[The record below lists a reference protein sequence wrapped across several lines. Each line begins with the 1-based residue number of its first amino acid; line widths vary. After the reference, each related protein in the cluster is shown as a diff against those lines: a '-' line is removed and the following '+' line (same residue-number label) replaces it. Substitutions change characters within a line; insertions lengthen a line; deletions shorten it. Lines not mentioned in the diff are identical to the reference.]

1 MRSALPRILPPPKAL
16 SKSAFACLTAAL
28 LLLASNAASQAFH
41 TRRPNNYARTDD
53 HNAVTRLNERL
64 ASGALQLDTEDTST
78 HGRLRALLKALQ
90 VPESSQTLVFSKT
103 SLQRHRISPQN
114 PRALYFN
121 QDVYVGWIPGAA
133 SIEVVVGDPKL
144 GLAFYSLPQDTL
156 RPARLTRNDSC
167 LRCHAASRTHD
178 EPGLLLRSVFPDLA
192 GDPIPSAGEADMN
205 FRSPID
211 ERWGGWLVT
220 GQFDGEHRGNNTAT
234 RDADGKWTVAARPA
248 RDLHTFAKDF
258 DADRY
263 LRPTSDIGAL
273 LALEQQVTV
282 HNLLVRATHQ
292 MRYLLDKDRVLNA
305 LLDDAEHGN
314 DDMRASTQRIADTL
328 AKEIAATLLL
338 DGEATLDKHQ
348 AKSDAEFARDFAAMW
363 PTDADGVQLGELD
376 LAKRTFALP
385 MSPMIHSQAFQRLP
399 TELRRRVFIRLQ
411 VAIERGVPPGSVQMD
426 RATRS
431 LLASH
436 LRKTIT
442 DWPPPRVRRH
452 Q

>member
-1 MRSALPRILPPPKAL
+1 MRTALLRALPPPTNWPRPAL
-16 SKSAFACLTAAL
+16 ARLTVAL
-28 LLLASNAASQAFH
+28 LVLAGSASSQAFH
-41 TRRPNNYARTDD
+41 TRRPNNYSRTADN
-53 HNAVTRLNERL
+53 NAATALNERL
-64 ASGALQLDTEDTST
+64 VSGDLQLDSEPKTSR
-78 HGRLRALLKALQ
+78 GRLRALLKALDIPQ
-90 VPESSQTLVFSKT
+90 SSQTLVFSKT

-121 QDVYVGWIPGAA
+121 DDVYVGWIPGAA
-133 SIEVVVGDPKL
+133 SLEVIVGDPDL
-144 GLAFYSLPQDTL
+144 GLAFYSLPQDPKQ
-156 RPARLTRNDSC
+156 PARLTRDNSC
-167 LRCHAASRTHD
+167 LGCHASSRTHD

-205 FRSPID
+205 FRSPIE

-220 GQFDGEHRGNNTAT
+220 GQFEGKHRGNNAAT
-234 RDADGKWTVAARPA
+234 RDADGKWMVKPRPA
-248 RDLHTFAKDF
+248 RDLHNFASDF
-258 DADRY
+258 NADRY

-292 MRYLLDKDRVLNA
+292 MRYLIDKDRLLNE
-305 LLDDAEHGN
+305 LLDDEERGGDA
-314 DDMRASTQRIADTL
+314 MRASTKRIADTL
-328 AKEIAATLLL
+328 AKEIAKALLL
-338 DGEATLDKHQ
+338 DGEASLTKHR

-376 LAKRTFALP
+376 LTERTFALP

-399 TELRRRVFIRLQ
+399 AELRSRVFARLQ

-426 RATRS
+426 RKTRAQ
-431 LLASH
+431 LASH
-436 LRKTIT
+436 LRKTIA
-442 DWPPPRVRRH
+442 DWPPPRARRH